1 MAQSIVQ
8 LRVDTSQATRALQNV
23 HNQTSRLQNAFG
35 GLKTALLGIGITA
48 LAKNT
53 IMASANF
60 GKLQQRLKLLTSG
73 TGTYQQSLDLVR
85 EAQRKFG
92 LSITDSMDAVANL
105 TARLAPMGL
114 GFEDIRDV
122 MLGFNTAAILAGA
135 SSDEQRNAMI
145 QLSQALGSGTLRGD
159 EFNSIA
165 EQMPTILKPVAD
177 ILGVNV
183 GQLRAMA
190 AEGKIT
196 APVVVE
202 ALKNIS
208 DESGD
213 MLKQLMANDPTMV
226 FKILGN
232 ELEALSI
239 AVGDLLG
246 PAVLDA
252 TRLLTKLV
260 QSVTDF
266 ARSEAGQVT
275 AVFLGIGAAIKG
287 ISVIVPLAVTAVSQ
301 FVAQAQ
307 AAAISSALASTGL
320 KGMAAASF
328 LAAGGITKA
337 TIATHALKIAL
348 AQTGIGLLIIGLGFL
363 ATAFLEAH
371 NAGKE
376 FNNLLQE
383 GSSADITAQIEATQT
398 KIKGLEESLENLT
411 VGGHTGRTTENR
423 LEGEIEDATEKIE
436 ELKIALAEAEAREL
450 TLAFETQVKD
460 LEKANASLAKQN
472 IISKEITEEAKIR
485 KEHELAIAEIE
496 KKFEGEEEKK
506 LKDLQ
511 DQNLTHKL
519 NTLEIKKQQDAAKE
533 LEKVM
538 EDLGRTIAEG
548 VSDALVDVVMQT
560 KSVSE
565 AVNALLNDI
574 ARQFLRLG
582 INTFLF
588 SAFGGEKGIFKN
600 LDTFAEGGRPP
611 VGKMSLVGEKGPE
624 LFIPDTAG
632 TIIPNNALGS
642 GGGGNVVVNVA
653 VDASGSSVEG
663 EEEEGRQLGRLIAA
677 AIQSEIVQQ
686 KRPGGLL
693 A

>member
-1 MAQSIVQ
+1 VAQSIVQ

-23 HNQTSRLQNAFG
+23 HNQTNRLQNAFG

-53 IMASANF
+53 INASANF

-92 LSITDSMDAVANL
+92 LSISDSMDAVANL

-114 GFEDIRDV
+114 GFEDIRNV

-183 GQLRAMA
+183 GQLRALA

-196 APVVVE
+196 APVVIE

-208 DESGD
+208 DESGE
-213 MLKQLMANDPTMV
+213 MLKQLMADDPTMV

-252 TRLLTKLV
+252 TRLLTQLV
-260 QSVTDF
+260 QSLTDF
-266 ARSEAGQVT
+266 LRSEAGQVT
-275 AVFLGIGAAIKG
+275 AIFLGIGAAIKG
-287 ISVIVPLAVTAVSQ
+287 ISVVVPLAVTAVSQ

-337 TIATHALKIAL
+337 TIATHALKLAI

-363 ATAFLEAH
+363 ATAFLQAH

-376 FNNLLQE
+376 FETLLKE
-383 GSSADITAQIEATQT
+383 GSAADITAQ
-398 KIKGLEESLENLT
+398 LE
-411 VGGHTGRTTENR
+411 
-423 LEGEIEDATEKIE
+423 ATEKKIKSVETSLANLRGKGGTQNKSRRLALSRDLEEALEKTE
-436 ELKIALAEAEAREL
+436 ELKVALKEAEAREL

-460 LEKANASLAKQN
+460 LEKANASLIKQN
-472 IISKEITEEAKIR
+472 KIAEEITEEAKIR

-496 KKFEGEEEKK
+496 SKFEGEQAKK
-506 LKDLQ
+506 LKLLQ
-511 DQNLTHKL
+511 DENLKHKL
-519 NTLEIKKQQDAAKE
+519 NTLEIKKQQDEAKR
-533 LEKVM
+533 LADVF
-538 EDLGRTIAEG
+538 DDIGRSIAEG
-548 VSDALVDVVMQT
+548 VSDALVDAVLQT
-560 KSVSE
+560 RSLAE
-565 AVNALLNDI
+565 AANALLNDI
-574 ARQFLRLG
+574 ARQLLRLG

-588 SAFGGEKGIFKN
+588 SAFGGDTGIFKN
-600 LDTFAEGGRPP
+600 LPRFANGGRPP
-611 VGKMSLVGEKGPE
+611 VGRMSLVGEKGPE
-624 LFIPDTAG
+624 LFVPTSAG
-632 TIIPNNALGS
+632 TIIPNERI
-642 GGGGNVVVNVA
+642 GGGITNNIVVN
-653 VDASGSSVEG
+653 VDASGSNVEG
-663 EEEEGRQLGRLIAA
+663 NEQQSRELALALST
-677 AIQSEIVQQ
+677 AIQAQLIQE

>member
-23 HNQTSRLQNAFG
+23 HNQTGRLQNAFG

-114 GFEDIRDV
+114 GFQDIRDV

-196 APVVVE
+196 APIVVE

-252 TRLLTKLV
+252 TRLLTQLV

-337 TIATHALKIAL
+337 TIATHAFKIAL

-363 ATAFLEAH
+363 ATAFLQAH
-371 NAGKE
+371 NAGKQ
-376 FNNLLQE
+376 FNTLLEE
-383 GSSADITAQIEATQT
+383 GSSADITAQIEATDA
-398 KIKGLEESLENLT
+398 KIKSLKTSLENLRGK
-411 VGGHTGRTTENR
+411 GGTQNKSRRLALGRE
-423 LEGEIEDATEKIE
+423 LEEALEKTE
-436 ELKIALAEAEAREL
+436 ELKVALADAEAREL

-460 LEKANASLAKQN
+460 LEKANASLAKRN
-472 IISKEITEEAKIR
+472 ILEKEITEEAKIR
-485 KEHELAIAEIE
+485 KDHELAIAEIE
-496 KKFEGEEEKK
+496 AQFEGDEAKK

-511 DQNLTHKL
+511 DQNLAHKL
-519 NTLEIKKQQDAAKE
+519 NTLEIKKQQDATKE

-548 VSDALVDVVMQT
+548 VSDALVDAVMGA
-560 KSVSE
+560 KSLAE
-565 AVNALLNDI
+565 AANALLNDI
-574 ARQFLRLG
+574 GRQLLRLG
-582 INTFLF
+582 INTALG
-588 SAFGGEKGIFKN
+588 AIFGGPFEK
-600 LDTFAEGGRPP
+600 LASFAEGGRPP

-624 LFIPDTAG
+624 LFVPDSAG
-632 TIIPNNALGS
+632 TIIPNNQLGT
-642 GGGGNVVVNVA
+642 GNTGGNVVVNVA

-677 AIQSEIVQQ
+677 AVQSEIVQQ

>member
-23 HNQTSRLQNAFG
+23 HNQTGRLKNAFG

-73 TGTYQQSLDLVR
+73 TGTYNQSLDLAR

-92 LSITDSMDAVANL
+92 LSITDSMDAVTNL

-114 GFEDIRDV
+114 GFQDIRDV

-190 AEGKIT
+190 AEGEIT
-196 APVVVE
+196 APIVVE

-208 DESGD
+208 NESGN
-213 MLKQLMANDPTMV
+213 MLKELMANDPTMV

-252 TRLLTKLV
+252 TRLLTQLV

-275 AVFLGIGAAIKG
+275 AIFLGIGAAIKG
-287 ISVIVPLAVTAVSQ
+287 IAVVVPLAVTAVAQ

-307 AAAISSALASTGL
+307 AAAISSALAATGL

-337 TIATHALKIAL
+337 TIATHAFKIAL
-348 AQTGIGLLIIGLGFL
+348 AKTGIGLLIIGLGFL
-363 ATAFLEAH
+363 ATAFMQAH

-376 FNNLLQE
+376 FETLLKE
-383 GSSADITAQIEATQT
+383 GSAADITAQLEATEK
-398 KIKGLEESLENLT
+398 KIKSVEISLENLRGKGNT
-411 VGGHTGRTTENR
+411 QNKSRR
-423 LEGEIEDATEKIE
+423 LALTRDLEEALEKTE
-436 ELKIALAEAEAREL
+436 ELKVALKDAEAREL
-450 TLAFETQVKD
+450 TIAFETQVKD
-460 LEKANASLAKQN
+460 LEKANASLIKQN
-472 IISKEITEEAKIR
+472 EISKEITEEAKIR
-485 KEHELAIAEIE
+485 KEHELAIAAIE
-496 KKFEGEEEKK
+496 AEFEGDQAKK
-506 LKDLQ
+506 LKLLQ
-511 DQNLTHKL
+511 DENLKHKL
-519 NTLEIKKQQDAAKE
+519 NTLEIKKQQDNAKK
-533 LEKVM
+533 LAKVY
-538 EDLGRTIAEG
+538 EEIGRSIAEG
-548 VSDALVDVVMQT
+548 VSDALVDAVLQT
-560 KSVSE
+560 KSLAQAAS
-565 AVNALLNDI
+565 ALLNDI
-574 ARQFLRLG
+574 ARQLLRLG
-582 INTFLF
+582 INTVL
-588 SAFGGEKGIFKN
+588 AGFGGPFAN
-600 LDTFAEGGRPP
+600 LPTFANGGKPP
-611 VGKMSLVGEKGPE
+611 VGRPSIVGEKGPE
-624 LFIPDTAG
+624 LFVPSVAG
-632 TIIPNNALGS
+632 TIIPNHSLGGAS
-642 GGGGNVVVNVA
+642 ITNNIVVN
-653 VDASGSSVEG
+653 VDASGSNVEG
-663 EEEEGRQLGRLIAA
+663 NEQQSRELGLVLST
-677 AIQSEIVQQ
+677 AIQAQLIQE